1 MGEPILNDNDH
12 EVYCSTC
19 GSCGEPGC
27 CPPTKC
33 KYGLSYINGLNKEI
47 ISLQEDLEK
56 CRKTLAH
63 YIKRAGY
70 EPSENIIDQ
79 EIKFYGSK

>member
-1 MGEPILNDNDH
+1 MAEPILDNNH

-33 KYGLSYINGLNKEI
+33 KYGLSYIASLNKEI
-47 ISLQEDLEK
+47 AYLQEDLEDT
-56 CRKTLAH
+56 RKTLAY
-63 YIKRAGY
+63 YIKKAGY
-70 EPSENIIDQ
+70 EPTQEVIDQ
-79 EIKFYGSK
+79 EIKFHGGK